1 MAKKPPILGTR
12 PRKDQEMNKTLCML
26 CVAGLS
32 GAALAQGADGTV
44 RFNGVQPY
52 GGANGGGEFSMTSTA
67 GPNLFGNFQSF
78 CIELNE
84 NLSIGA
90 SYTFDVAT
98 EARNGG
104 VGGGNPDPLSAKT
117 AALYEAFWFE
127 TLANYD
133 FDNDGDGG
141 EDGNLNRTRT
151 AEALQAA
158 IWELEDERDVEDTTS
173 NADVVELARYYVDTL
188 AQELVDQGL
197 GGRVRVLNM
206 YRVGSNVASQDV
218 LVLVPLPHA
227 GALAGLGL
235 AGIAVRRRRRTA

>member
-1 MAKKPPILGTR
+1 
-12 PRKDQEMNKTLCML
+12 MNKTLCML

-32 GAALAQGADGTV
+32 GAALAQGSDGTV

-67 GPNLFGNFQSF
+67 GPTNFGNFQSF

-84 NLSIGA
+84 SLNIGA
-90 SYTFDVAT
+90 SYTFDIAS

-127 TLANYD
+127 TLAHYD
-133 FDNDGDGG
+133 FDNNGDGG
-141 EDGNLNRTRT
+141 LDSNLNRTRT

-158 IWELEDERDVEDTTS
+158 IWELEDERSIEDTTS
-173 NADVVELARYYVDTL
+173 REDVRELANYYVDTL
-188 AQELVDQGL
+188 AQQLVDQGL
-197 GGRVRVLNM
+197 GSRVRILNM
-206 YRVGSNVASQDV
+206 YRVGNGAASQDV
-218 LVLVPLPHA
+218 LVLIPLPQA

-235 AGIAVRRRRRTA
+235 AGVAARRRRA